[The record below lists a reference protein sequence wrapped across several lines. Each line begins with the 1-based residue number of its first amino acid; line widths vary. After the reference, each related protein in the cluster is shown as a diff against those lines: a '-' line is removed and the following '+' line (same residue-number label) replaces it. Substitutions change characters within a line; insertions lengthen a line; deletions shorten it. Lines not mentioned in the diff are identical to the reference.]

1 MNWNFLK
8 SKAFWGKQQMEENKM
23 LTKKTTFEDIKN
35 ALWAGANTF
44 RDNIDASNYK
54 DYVLSMLFVKY
65 LSDTFEESVENL
77 KKDYEG
83 IRLERQ
89 IANLPFVLKEE
100 YTFDYLLKNKY
111 AVDIGSKISEALT
124 GIESSNAI
132 LSGIFRGIDFNSENN
147 LGKKEQKNPLLR
159 TLLEDFA
166 DLDLRPSHIET
177 KDNEVPA
184 DVVGD
189 AYEYMI
195 GEFATMAGKKAGS
208 FFTPQ
213 QVSEIMAQIVSPQ
226 EKDRVY
232 DPTCGSGS
240 LLIRAAKKGGLDKV
254 SIYGQE
260 VNNSAISMARMN
272 MFIHDIKDAH
282 IAWGDTLA
290 NPQHLDSDGNLM
302 KFDCIVA
309 NMPFSKDKWAE
320 GFNPGGEVSVDE
332 DESNTKST
340 KKGKKKEFKM
350 EPSLD
355 RHHRFDLGI
364 PPASKG
370 DWAFLLHMI
379 ASMSGNGRVAAVAPH
394 GVLFRGASEGRI
406 RQAVIEKNLIDAV
419 IGLPENLFYGTSI
432 PACIVVFKK
441 GRTTTDVLFV
451 DASKDFKK
459 EKAKN
464 KLRDGSNGEP
474 NDIKKIVDTYKAF
487 VNGEETAEQEKYSHV
502 ATLSEIQENEYNLNI
517 PRYVDT
523 FEEEELI
530 DLESVNK
537 EIADIKTQIASLEK
551 EMEQYMK
558 ELGL

>member
-1 MNWNFLK
+1 MAN
-8 SKAFWGKQQMEENKM
+8 
-23 LTKKTTFEDIKN
+23 KKTTFDDIKN

-65 LSDTFEESVENL
+65 LSDTFEENVDKL

-89 IANLPFVLKEE
+89 IDNLPFVLKKEF
-100 YTFDYLLKNKY
+100 TFNYLLENKY
-111 AVDIGSKISEALT
+111 AVDIGTKISEALT
-124 GIESSNAI
+124 GIESSNSI
-132 LSGIFRGIDFNSENN
+132 LGGIFRGIDFNSENS

-159 TLLEDFA
+159 NLLDDFA
-166 DLDLRPSHIET
+166 DLDLRSSNIET
-177 KDNEVPA
+177 NENQVPA

-213 QVSEIMAQIVSPQ
+213 QVSEIMAQIVAPQ

-254 SIYGQE
+254 SMYGQE

-272 MFIHDIKDAH
+272 MFIHGIQDAH

-320 GFNPGGEVSVDE
+320 GFNPGGEVSTDDE
-332 DESNTKST
+332 AEPKKNA
-340 KKGKKKEFKM
+340 KGKKKEFKM
-350 EPSLD
+350 EPALD
-355 RHHRFDLGI
+355 RHHRFDVGV

-394 GVLFRGASEGRI
+394 GVIFRGAAEGRI

-441 GRTTTDVLFV
+441 GRKTTDVLFV
-451 DASKDFKK
+451 DASKEYTK
-459 EKAKN
+459 EKSKN
-464 KLRDGSNGEP
+464 KFLDG
-474 NDIKKIVDTYKAF
+474 DVKKIIDTYKLF
-487 VNGEETAEQEKYSHV
+487 VKGENAENEKFSHI
-502 ATLSEIQENEYNLNI
+502 AKLSEIEKNEYNLNI
-517 PRYVDT
+517 PRYIDT
-523 FEEEELI
+523 FEEEKII
-530 DLESVNK
+530 DIEAVNT
-537 EIADIKTQIASLEK
+537 EIADIKVRILEIEK
-551 EMEQYMK
+551 EMEKYLK

>member
-1 MNWNFLK
+1 
-8 SKAFWGKQQMEENKM
+8 METNEV
-23 LTKKTTFEDIKN
+23 LSKKTTFEDIKN

-100 YTFDYLLKNKY
+100 YTFGYLLKNKY

-159 TLLEDFA
+159 TLLDDFA

-213 QVSEIMAQIVSPQ
+213 QVSEVMAQIVNPQ

-320 GFNPGGEVSVDE
+320 GFNSGGEVSVDE
-332 DESNTKST
+332 EESNKST

-350 EPSLD
+350 ESSLD
-355 RHHRFDLGI
+355 RHHRFDLGV

-406 RQAVIEKNLIDAV
+406 RQSIIDKNLIDAV

-432 PACIVVFKK
+432 PACIVVFKR
-441 GRTTTDVLFV
+441 GRTTTDILFI

-487 VNGEETAEQEKYSHV
+487 VNGENAEQEKYSHV

-523 FEEEELI
+523 FEEEEII

-537 EIADIKTQIASLEK
+537 EIADIKIQIALLEK
-551 EMEQYMK
+551 EMEQCMK

>member
-1 MNWNFLK
+1 M
-8 SKAFWGKQQMEENKM
+8 AI
-23 LTKKTTFEDIKN
+23 KKTTFEVIKN

-65 LSDTFEESVENL
+65 LSDTFDESVENL

-100 YTFDYLLKNKY
+100 YTFNYLLKNKY

-159 TLLEDFA
+159 TLLDDFA

-213 QVSEIMAQIVSPQ
+213 QVSEVMAQIVAPQ

-302 KFDCIVA
+302 KFECIVA
-309 NMPFSKDKWAE
+309 NMPFSKGKWAE

-332 DESNTKST
+332 DETPVKAN

-355 RHHRFDLGI
+355 RFHRFDMGV

-379 ASMSGNGRVAAVAPH
+379 HSMSGNGRVAAVAPH

-406 RQAVIEKNLIDAV
+406 RQAVIEKNLIDAI

-432 PACIVVFKK
+432 PACIVVFKR
-441 GRTTTDVLFV
+441 GRTTTDVLFI
-451 DASKDFKK
+451 DASKEFKK

-464 KLRDGSNGEP
+464 KLRDGTNGEP
-474 NDIKKIVDTYKAF
+474 NDIKRIVDTYRAF
-487 VNGEETAEQEKYSHV
+487 VNGENAEQEKYSHV
-502 ATLSEIQENEYNLNI
+502 ASLSEIEENEYNLNI

-537 EIADIKTQIASLEK
+537 EIADIKGQIAALEK
-551 EMEQYMK
+551 EMEQCMK

>member
-1 MNWNFLK
+1 
-8 SKAFWGKQQMEENKM
+8 M
-23 LTKKTTFEDIKN
+23 LSKKTTFEDIKN

-100 YTFDYLLKNKY
+100 YTFGYLLKNKY

-159 TLLEDFA
+159 TLLDDFA

-213 QVSEIMAQIVSPQ
+213 QVSEVMAQIVNPQ

-332 DESNTKST
+332 EESNKST

-350 EPSLD
+350 ESSLD
-355 RHHRFDLGI
+355 RHHRFDLGV

-406 RQAVIEKNLIDAV
+406 RQSIIDKNLIDAV

-432 PACIVVFKK
+432 PACIVVFKR
-441 GRTTTDVLFV
+441 GRTTTDILFI

-474 NDIKKIVDTYKAF
+474 NDIKKIVDAYKAF
-487 VNGEETAEQEKYSHV
+487 VNGENAEQEKYSHV

-523 FEEEELI
+523 FEEEEII

-537 EIADIKTQIASLEK
+537 EIADIKIQIALLEK
-551 EMEQYMK
+551 EMEQCMK

>member
-1 MNWNFLK
+1 M
-8 SKAFWGKQQMEENKM
+8 AI
-23 LTKKTTFEDIKN
+23 KKTTFEDIKN

-65 LSDTFEESVENL
+65 LSDTFDESVENL
-77 KKDYEG
+77 KKEYEG

-100 YTFDYLLKNKY
+100 YTFNYLLKNKY

-159 TLLEDFA
+159 NLLDDFA

-213 QVSEIMAQIVSPQ
+213 QVSEVMAQIVAPQ

-290 NPQHLDSDGNLM
+290 NPQHLDGDGNLM
-302 KFDCIVA
+302 KFECIVA

-332 DESNTKST
+332 DETQSKTN

-355 RHHRFDLGI
+355 RFHRFDMGV

-379 ASMSGNGRVAAVAPH
+379 HSMSGNGRVAAVAPH
-394 GVLFRGASEGRI
+394 GVLFRGASEGKI

-432 PACIVVFKK
+432 PACIVVFKR

-451 DASKDFKK
+451 DASKGFKK

-464 KLRDGSNGEP
+464 KLRDGTNGEP

-487 VNGEETAEQEKYSHV
+487 TNGENAEQDKYSHV
-502 ATLSEIQENEYNLNI
+502 ASRSEIEENEYNLNI

-537 EIADIKTQIASLEK
+537 EIADIKGQIAALEK
-551 EMEQYMK
+551 EMEQCMK

>member
-1 MNWNFLK
+1 M
-8 SKAFWGKQQMEENKM
+8 AI
-23 LTKKTTFEDIKN
+23 KKTTFEDIKN

-65 LSDTFEESVENL
+65 LSDTFDESVENL

-100 YTFDYLLKNKY
+100 YTFNYLLKNKY

-159 TLLEDFA
+159 TLLDDFA

-213 QVSEIMAQIVSPQ
+213 QVSEVMAQIVAPQ

-302 KFDCIVA
+302 KFECIVA

-332 DESNTKST
+332 DETPAKAN

-355 RHHRFDLGI
+355 RFHRFDMGV

-379 ASMSGNGRVAAVAPH
+379 HSMSGNGRVAAVAPH

-406 RQAVIEKNLIDAV
+406 RQAVIEKNLIDAI

-432 PACIVVFKK
+432 PACIVVFKR
-441 GRTTTDVLFV
+441 GRTTTDVLFI
-451 DASKDFKK
+451 DASKEFKK

-464 KLRDGSNGEP
+464 KLRDGTNGEP
-474 NDIKKIVDTYKAF
+474 NDIKRIVDTYRAF
-487 VNGEETAEQEKYSHV
+487 VNGENAEQEKYSHV
-502 ATLSEIQENEYNLNI
+502 ASLSEIEENEYNLNI

-523 FEEEELI
+523 FEEEKLI

-537 EIADIKTQIASLEK
+537 EIADIKGQIAALEK
-551 EMEQYMK
+551 EMEQCMK

>member
-1 MNWNFLK
+1 M
-8 SKAFWGKQQMEENKM
+8 AI
-23 LTKKTTFEDIKN
+23 KKTTFEDIKN

-89 IANLPFVLKEE
+89 IANLPFVLKDE
-100 YTFDYLLKNKY
+100 YTFKYLLKNKY
-111 AVDIGSKISEALT
+111 AIDIGSKISEALT

-159 TLLEDFA
+159 NLLDDFA

-213 QVSEIMAQIVSPQ
+213 QVSEVMAQIVAPQ

-302 KFDCIVA
+302 KFECIVA

-332 DESNTKST
+332 DETPAKAN

-355 RHHRFDLGI
+355 RFHRFDMGV

-379 ASMSGNGRVAAVAPH
+379 HSMSGNGRVAAVAPH
-394 GVLFRGASEGRI
+394 GVLFRGASEGKI
-406 RQAVIEKNLIDAV
+406 RQALIEKNLIDAV

-432 PACIVVFKK
+432 PACIVVFKR
-441 GRTTTDVLFV
+441 GRTTTDVLFI
-451 DASKDFKK
+451 DASKGFKK
-459 EKAKN
+459 EKSKN
-464 KLRDGSNGEP
+464 KLRDGTNGEP
-474 NDIKKIVDTYKAF
+474 NDIKKIVDTYRAF
-487 VNGEETAEQEKYSHV
+487 VNGENAEQEKYSHV
-502 ATLSEIQENEYNLNI
+502 ASLSEIEENEYNLNI

-537 EIADIKTQIASLEK
+537 EIADIKGQIAALEK
-551 EMEQYMK
+551 EMEQCMK

>member
-1 MNWNFLK
+1 M
-8 SKAFWGKQQMEENKM
+8 AV
-23 LTKKTTFEDIKN
+23 KKTTFEDIKN

-65 LSDTFEESVENL
+65 LSDTFDESVENL

-100 YTFDYLLKNKY
+100 YTFNYLLKNKY

-159 TLLEDFA
+159 TLLDDFA

-213 QVSEIMAQIVSPQ
+213 QVSEVMAQIVAPQ

-302 KFDCIVA
+302 KFECIVA

-332 DESNTKST
+332 DETPVKAN

-355 RHHRFDLGI
+355 RFHRFDMGV

-379 ASMSGNGRVAAVAPH
+379 HSMSGNGRVAAVAPH

-406 RQAVIEKNLIDAV
+406 RQAVIEKNIIDAI

-432 PACIVVFKK
+432 PACIVVFKR
-441 GRTTTDVLFV
+441 GRTTTDVLFI
-451 DASKDFKK
+451 DASKEFKK

-464 KLRDGSNGEP
+464 KLRDGTNGEP
-474 NDIKKIVDTYKAF
+474 NDIKRIVDTYRAF
-487 VNGEETAEQEKYSHV
+487 VNGENAEQEKYSHV
-502 ATLSEIQENEYNLNI
+502 ASLSEIEENEYNLNI

-523 FEEEELI
+523 FEEEKLI

-537 EIADIKTQIASLEK
+537 EIADIKGQIAALEK
-551 EMEQYMK
+551 EMEQCMK

>member
-1 MNWNFLK
+1 M
-8 SKAFWGKQQMEENKM
+8 AI
-23 LTKKTTFEDIKN
+23 KKTTFEDIKN

-44 RDNIDASNYK
+44 RDNIAASNYK

-65 LSDTFEESVENL
+65 LSDTFDESVENL

-100 YTFDYLLKNKY
+100 YTFNYLLKNKY

-159 TLLEDFA
+159 TLLDDFA

-213 QVSEIMAQIVSPQ
+213 QVSEVMAQIVAPQ

-302 KFDCIVA
+302 KFECIVA

-332 DESNTKST
+332 DETPVKAN

-355 RHHRFDLGI
+355 RFHRFDMGV

-379 ASMSGNGRVAAVAPH
+379 HSMSGNGRVAAVAPH

-406 RQAVIEKNLIDAV
+406 RQAVIEKNLIDAI

-432 PACIVVFKK
+432 PACIVVFKR
-441 GRTTTDVLFV
+441 GRTTTDVLFI
-451 DASKDFKK
+451 DASKEFKK

-464 KLRDGSNGEP
+464 KLRDGTNGEP
-474 NDIKKIVDTYKAF
+474 NDIKRIVDTYRAF
-487 VNGEETAEQEKYSHV
+487 VNGENAEQEKYSHV
-502 ATLSEIQENEYNLNI
+502 ASLSEIEENEYNLNI

-537 EIADIKTQIASLEK
+537 EIADIKGQIAALEK
-551 EMEQYMK
+551 EMEQCMK

>member
-1 MNWNFLK
+1 M
-8 SKAFWGKQQMEENKM
+8 AI
-23 LTKKTTFEDIKN
+23 KKTTFEDIKN

-65 LSDTFEESVENL
+65 LSDTFDESVENL

-100 YTFDYLLKNKY
+100 YTFNYLLKNKY

-159 TLLEDFA
+159 TLLDDFA

-213 QVSEIMAQIVSPQ
+213 QVSEVMAQIVAPQ

-302 KFDCIVA
+302 KFECIVA

-332 DESNTKST
+332 DETPVKANT
-340 KKGKKKEFKM
+340 KGKKKEFKM

-355 RHHRFDLGI
+355 RFHRFDMGV

-379 ASMSGNGRVAAVAPH
+379 HSMSGNGRVAAVAPH

-406 RQAVIEKNLIDAV
+406 RQAVIEKNLIDAI

-432 PACIVVFKK
+432 PACIVVFKR
-441 GRTTTDVLFV
+441 GRTTTDVLFI
-451 DASKDFKK
+451 DASKEFKK

-464 KLRDGSNGEP
+464 KLRDGTNGEP
-474 NDIKKIVDTYKAF
+474 NDIKRIVDTYRAF
-487 VNGEETAEQEKYSHV
+487 VNGENAEQEKYSHV
-502 ATLSEIQENEYNLNI
+502 ASLSEIEENEYNLNI

-537 EIADIKTQIASLEK
+537 EIADIKGQIAALEK
-551 EMEQYMK
+551 EMEQCMK

>member
-1 MNWNFLK
+1 MAN
-8 SKAFWGKQQMEENKM
+8 
-23 LTKKTTFEDIKN
+23 KKTTFEDIKN

-65 LSDTFEESVENL
+65 LSDTFEESVDEL

-89 IANLPFVLKEE
+89 IDNLPFVLKKEF
-100 YTFDYLLKNKY
+100 TFKYLLENKY
-111 AVDIGSKISEALT
+111 AVDIGTKISEALT
-124 GIESSNAI
+124 GIESSNSI
-132 LSGIFRGIDFNSENN
+132 LGGIFRGIDFNSENN

-159 TLLEDFA
+159 NLLEDFA
-166 DLDLRPSHIET
+166 DLDLKPSNIET
-177 KDNEVPA
+177 NENQVPA

-213 QVSEIMAQIVSPQ
+213 QVSEIMAQIVAPQ

-254 SIYGQE
+254 SMYGQE

-272 MFIHDIKDAH
+272 MFIHGIQDAH

-332 DESNTKST
+332 DENEPK
-340 KKGKKKEFKM
+340 KNAKGKKKEFRM
-350 EPSLD
+350 EPALD
-355 RHHRFDLGI
+355 RHHRFDVGV

-394 GVLFRGASEGRI
+394 GVLFRGAAEGRI

-441 GRTTTDVLFV
+441 GRKTTDILFI
-451 DASKDFKK
+451 DASKEFTK

-464 KLRDGSNGEP
+464 KLLDS
-474 NDIKKIVDTYKAF
+474 DVKKIIDTYKSF
-487 VNGEETAEQEKYSHV
+487 VKGENAENEKFSHV
-502 ATLSEIQENEYNLNI
+502 AKLSEIEENEYNLNI

-523 FEEEELI
+523 FEEEEII
-530 DLESVNK
+530 DIEAVNT
-537 EIADIKTQIASLEK
+537 EIADIKVQIAEIEK
-551 EMEQYMK
+551 EMEKYLK

>member
-1 MNWNFLK
+1 M
-8 SKAFWGKQQMEENKM
+8 SI
-23 LTKKTTFEDIKN
+23 KKTTFEDIKN

-77 KKDYEG
+77 KKEYEG
-83 IRLERQ
+83 LRLERQ
-89 IANLPFVLKEE
+89 ISNLPFVLKEE
-100 YTFDYLLKNKY
+100 YTFNYLLKNKF

-132 LSGIFRGIDFNSENN
+132 LSGIFRGIDFNSEAN

-213 QVSEIMAQIVSPQ
+213 QVSEVMAQIVSPQ
-226 EKDRVY
+226 EKDRIY

-309 NMPFSKDKWAE
+309 NMPFSKNKWAE

-355 RHHRFDLGI
+355 RHHRFDLGV

-379 ASMSGNGRVAAVAPH
+379 ASMSGNGRIAAVAPH

-487 VNGEETAEQEKYSHV
+487 INGEETAEQEKYSHI
-502 ATLSEIQENEYNLNI
+502 ATLNEIQEDEYNLNI

-537 EIADIKTQIASLEK
+537 EIAEIKTQIASLEK
-551 EMEQYMK
+551 EMDQYMK

>member
-1 MNWNFLK
+1 M
-8 SKAFWGKQQMEENKM
+8 AI
-23 LTKKTTFEDIKN
+23 KKTTFEDIKN

-65 LSDTFEESVENL
+65 LSDTFDESVENL

-100 YTFDYLLKNKY
+100 YTFNYLLKNKY

-124 GIESSNAI
+124 GIESSNTI

-159 TLLEDFA
+159 TLLDDFA

-213 QVSEIMAQIVSPQ
+213 QVSEVMAQIVAPQ

-290 NPQHLDSDGNLM
+290 NPQHLDSDGNLI
-302 KFDCIVA
+302 KFECIVA

-332 DESNTKST
+332 DETPVKAN

-355 RHHRFDLGI
+355 RFHRFDMGV

-379 ASMSGNGRVAAVAPH
+379 HSMSGNGRVAAVAPH

-406 RQAVIEKNLIDAV
+406 RQAVIEKNLIDAI

-432 PACIVVFKK
+432 PACIVVFKR
-441 GRTTTDVLFV
+441 GRTTTDVLFI
-451 DASKDFKK
+451 DASKEFKK

-464 KLRDGSNGEP
+464 KLRDGTNGEP
-474 NDIKKIVDTYKAF
+474 NDIKRIVDTYRAF
-487 VNGEETAEQEKYSHV
+487 VNGENAEQEKYSHV
-502 ATLSEIQENEYNLNI
+502 ASLSEIEENEYNLNI

-537 EIADIKTQIASLEK
+537 EIADIKGQIAALEK
-551 EMEQYMK
+551 EMEQCMK

>member
-1 MNWNFLK
+1 M
-8 SKAFWGKQQMEENKM
+8 AI
-23 LTKKTTFEDIKN
+23 KKTTFEDIKN

-65 LSDTFEESVENL
+65 LSDTFDESVENL

-100 YTFDYLLKNKY
+100 YTFNYLLKNKY

-159 TLLEDFA
+159 TLLDDFA

-213 QVSEIMAQIVSPQ
+213 QVSEVMAQIVAPQ

-302 KFDCIVA
+302 KFECIVA

-332 DESNTKST
+332 DETPVKAN

-355 RHHRFDLGI
+355 RFHRFDMGV

-379 ASMSGNGRVAAVAPH
+379 HSMSGNGRVAAVAPH

-406 RQAVIEKNLIDAV
+406 RQAVIEKNLIDAI

-432 PACIVVFKK
+432 PACIVVFKR
-441 GRTTTDVLFV
+441 GRTTTDVLFI
-451 DASKDFKK
+451 DASKEFKK

-464 KLRDGSNGEP
+464 KLRDGTNGEP
-474 NDIKKIVDTYKAF
+474 NDIKRIVDTYRAF
-487 VNGEETAEQEKYSHV
+487 VNGENAEQEKYSHI
-502 ATLSEIQENEYNLNI
+502 ASLSEIEENEYNLNI

-523 FEEEELI
+523 FEEEKLI

-537 EIADIKTQIASLEK
+537 EIADIKGQIAALEK
-551 EMEQYMK
+551 EMEQCMK

>member
-1 MNWNFLK
+1 M
-8 SKAFWGKQQMEENKM
+8 S
-23 LTKKTTFEDIKN
+23 TKKTTFEDIKN

-77 KKDYEG
+77 KKEYEG
-83 IRLERQ
+83 LRLERQ
-89 IANLPFVLKEE
+89 ISNLPFVLKEE
-100 YTFDYLLKNKY
+100 YTFNYLLKNKFS
-111 AVDIGSKISEALT
+111 VDIGSKISEALT
-124 GIESSNAI
+124 GIESTNAI
-132 LSGIFRGIDFNSENN
+132 LSGIFRGIDLNSEAN

-213 QVSEIMAQIVSPQ
+213 QVSEVMAQIVSPE
-226 EKDRVY
+226 EKERIY
-232 DPTCGSGS
+232 EPTCGSGS
-240 LLIRAAKKGGLDKV
+240 LLIRAAKKGGLGKV

-309 NMPFSKDKWAE
+309 NMPFSKNKWAE
-320 GFNPGGEVSVDE
+320 GFNPGGEVSIDE

-355 RHHRFDLGI
+355 RHHRFDLGV

-379 ASMSGNGRVAAVAPH
+379 ASMSGNGRIAAVAPH

-441 GRTTTDVLFV
+441 GRTTTNVLFV

-487 VNGEETAEQEKYSHV
+487 INREETAEQEKYSHV
-502 ATLSEIQENEYNLNI
+502 ATLNEIQENEYNLNI

-537 EIADIKTQIASLEK
+537 EITDIKTQISSLEK
-551 EMEQYMK
+551 EMEQCMK

>member
-1 MNWNFLK
+1 M
-8 SKAFWGKQQMEENKM
+8 AI
-23 LTKKTTFEDIKN
+23 KKTTFEDIKN

-65 LSDTFEESVENL
+65 LSDTFDESVENL

-100 YTFDYLLKNKY
+100 YTFNYLLKNKY

-159 TLLEDFA
+159 TLLDDFA

-213 QVSEIMAQIVSPQ
+213 QVSEVMAQIVAPQ

-302 KFDCIVA
+302 KFECIVA

-332 DESNTKST
+332 DETPVKAN

-355 RHHRFDLGI
+355 RFHRFDMGV

-379 ASMSGNGRVAAVAPH
+379 HSMSGNGRVAAVAPH

-406 RQAVIEKNLIDAV
+406 RQAVIEKNLIDAI

-432 PACIVVFKK
+432 PACIVVFKR
-441 GRTTTDVLFV
+441 GRTTTDVLFI
-451 DASKDFKK
+451 DASKEFKK
-459 EKAKN
+459 EKSKN
-464 KLRDGSNGEP
+464 KLRDGTNGEP
-474 NDIKKIVDTYKAF
+474 NDIKKIVDTYRAF
-487 VNGEETAEQEKYSHV
+487 VNGENAEQEKYSHV
-502 ATLSEIQENEYNLNI
+502 ASLSEIEENEYNLNI

-537 EIADIKTQIASLEK
+537 EIADIKGQIAALEK
-551 EMEQYMK
+551 EMEQCMK

>member
-1 MNWNFLK
+1 M
-8 SKAFWGKQQMEENKM
+8 AI
-23 LTKKTTFEDIKN
+23 KKTTFEDIKN

-65 LSDTFEESVENL
+65 LSDTFDESVENL

-100 YTFDYLLKNKY
+100 YTFNYLLKNKY

-159 TLLEDFA
+159 TLLDDFA

-213 QVSEIMAQIVSPQ
+213 QVSEVMAQIVAPQ

-302 KFDCIVA
+302 KFECIVA

-332 DESNTKST
+332 DETPVKAK

-355 RHHRFDLGI
+355 RFHRFDMGV

-379 ASMSGNGRVAAVAPH
+379 HSMSGNGRVAAVAPH

-406 RQAVIEKNLIDAV
+406 RQAVIEKNLIDAI

-432 PACIVVFKK
+432 PACIVVFKR
-441 GRTTTDVLFV
+441 GRTTTDVLFI
-451 DASKDFKK
+451 DASKEFKK

-464 KLRDGSNGEP
+464 KLRDGTNGEP
-474 NDIKKIVDTYKAF
+474 NDIKRIVDTYRAF
-487 VNGEETAEQEKYSHV
+487 VNGENAEQEKYSHV
-502 ATLSEIQENEYNLNI
+502 ASLSEIEENEYNLNI

-537 EIADIKTQIASLEK
+537 EIADIKGQIAALEK
-551 EMEQYMK
+551 EMEQCMK

>member
-1 MNWNFLK
+1 MAN
-8 SKAFWGKQQMEENKM
+8 
-23 LTKKTTFEDIKN
+23 KKTTFDDIKN

-65 LSDTFEESVENL
+65 LSDTFAESVDNL

-111 AVDIGSKISEALT
+111 AVDIGTKISEALT
-124 GIESSNAI
+124 GIESSNSI
-132 LSGIFRGIDFNSENN
+132 LSGIFRGIDFNSESN

-159 TLLEDFA
+159 NLLDDFVG
-166 DLDLRPSHIET
+166 LDLRPSNIEV
-177 KDNEVPA
+177 KENEVPA
-184 DVVGD
+184 DVIGD

-213 QVSEIMAQIVSPQ
+213 QVSEIMAQIVCPVAD
-226 EKDRVY
+226 DRVY

-240 LLIRAAKKGGLDKV
+240 LLIRAARKGGFDKV
-254 SIYGQE
+254 QMYGQE
-260 VNNSAISMARMN
+260 KNNSAISMARMN
-272 MFIHDIKDAH
+272 MFIHGIEDANIK
-282 IAWGDTLA
+282 WGDTLA

-309 NMPFSKDKWAE
+309 NMPFSLDKWAS
-320 GFNPGGEVSVDE
+320 GFNPGGEVAVDDD
-332 DESNTKST
+332 DEETAKG

-350 EPSLD
+350 EAGLD
-355 RHHRFDLGI
+355 RWHRFDMGI

-394 GVLFRGASEGRI
+394 GVLFRGAAEGRI
-406 RQAVIEKNLIDAV
+406 RQSILEKNLIDAV
-419 IGLPENLFYGTSI
+419 IGLPENLFYGTTI
-432 PACIVVFKK
+432 PACIIVFRK
-441 GRTTTDVLFV
+441 GRTSSDILFV
-451 DASKDFKK
+451 DASKEFKK
-459 EKAKN
+459 DKAKN
-464 KLRDGSNGEP
+464 MLLQEHVDKIVATYKTYRNGE
-474 NDIKKIVDTYKAF
+474 N
-487 VNGEETAEQEKYSHV
+487 AEIEKYSHV
-502 ATLSEIQENEYNLNI
+502 ATFDEIKENEYNLNI

-523 FEEEELI
+523 FEEEEII
-530 DLESVNK
+530 DIDAVNT
-537 EIADIKTQIASLEK
+537 EIADLKVKIAEVEKQMAKYLE
-551 EMEQYMK
+551 
-558 ELGL
+558 ELGLN

>member
-1 MNWNFLK
+1 M
-8 SKAFWGKQQMEENKM
+8 AI
-23 LTKKTTFEDIKN
+23 KKTTFEDIKN

-65 LSDTFEESVENL
+65 LSDTFDESVENL

-100 YTFDYLLKNKY
+100 YTFNYLLKNKY

-159 TLLEDFA
+159 TLLDDFA

-213 QVSEIMAQIVSPQ
+213 QVSEVMAQIVAPQ

-302 KFDCIVA
+302 KFECIVA

-320 GFNPGGEVSVDE
+320 GFNPGGEVSVEE
-332 DESNTKST
+332 DETPVKAN

-355 RHHRFDLGI
+355 RFHRFDMGV

-379 ASMSGNGRVAAVAPH
+379 HSMSGNGRVAAVAPH

-406 RQAVIEKNLIDAV
+406 RQAVIEKNLIDAI

-432 PACIVVFKK
+432 PACIVVFKR
-441 GRTTTDVLFV
+441 GRTTTDVLFI
-451 DASKDFKK
+451 DASKEFKK

-464 KLRDGSNGEP
+464 KLRDGTNGEP
-474 NDIKKIVDTYKAF
+474 NDIKRIVDTYRAF
-487 VNGEETAEQEKYSHV
+487 VNGENAEQEKYSHV
-502 ATLSEIQENEYNLNI
+502 ASLSEIEENEYNLNI

-537 EIADIKTQIASLEK
+537 EIADIKGQIAALER
-551 EMEQYMK
+551 EMEQCMK

>member
-1 MNWNFLK
+1 
-8 SKAFWGKQQMEENKM
+8 M

-111 AVDIGSKISEALT
+111 AVDIGSKISEALI

-166 DLDLRPSHIET
+166 NLDLRPSHIET

-213 QVSEIMAQIVSPQ
+213 QVSEIMAQIVAPQ

-260 VNNSAISMARMN
+260 INNSAISMARMN

-282 IAWGDTLA
+282 IAWGDTLT

-332 DESNTKST
+332 DESDIKST
-340 KKGKKKEFKM
+340 RKGKKKKFKM

-355 RHHRFDLGI
+355 RHHRFDLGV

-474 NDIKKIVDTYKAF
+474 NDARKIVDTYKAF
-487 VNGEETAEQEKYSHV
+487 VNGEEIAEQEKYSHV

>member
-1 MNWNFLK
+1 M
-8 SKAFWGKQQMEENKM
+8 AI
-23 LTKKTTFEDIKN
+23 KKTTFEDIKN

-65 LSDTFEESVENL
+65 LSDTFDESVENL

-100 YTFDYLLKNKY
+100 YTFNYLLKNKY

-159 TLLEDFA
+159 TLLDDFA

-213 QVSEIMAQIVSPQ
+213 QVSEVMAQIVAPQ

-302 KFDCIVA
+302 KFECIVA

-332 DESNTKST
+332 DETPVKANKQ
-340 KKGKKKEFKM
+340 GKKKEFKM

-355 RHHRFDLGI
+355 RFHRFDMGV

-379 ASMSGNGRVAAVAPH
+379 HSMSGNGRVAAVAPH

-406 RQAVIEKNLIDAV
+406 RQAVIEKNLIDAI

-432 PACIVVFKK
+432 PACIVVFKR
-441 GRTTTDVLFV
+441 GRTTTDVLFI
-451 DASKDFKK
+451 DASKGFKK

-464 KLRDGSNGEP
+464 KLRDGTNGEP
-474 NDIKKIVDTYKAF
+474 NDIKKIVDTYRAF
-487 VNGEETAEQEKYSHV
+487 VNGENAEQEKYSHV
-502 ATLSEIQENEYNLNI
+502 ASLSEIEENEYNLNI

-537 EIADIKTQIASLEK
+537 EIADIKGQIAALEK
-551 EMEQYMK
+551 EMEQCMK

>member
-1 MNWNFLK
+1 MNN
-8 SKAFWGKQQMEENKM
+8 
-23 LTKKTTFEDIKN
+23 KKTTFDDIKS

-44 RDNIDASNYK
+44 RDTIDASNYK
-54 DYVLSMLFVKY
+54 DYVLAMLFVKY
-65 LSDTFEESVENL
+65 LSDTYRESVEKL
-77 KKDYEG
+77 EEEYSG

-89 IANLPFVLKEE
+89 IENLPFVLKEE
-100 YTFDYLLKNKY
+100 FTFDYLEKNKF
-111 AVDIGSKISEALT
+111 AVDIGTKISEALV
-124 GIESSNAI
+124 GIESSNSI
-132 LSGIFRGIDFNSENN
+132 LNGIFRGIDFNSESN

-159 TLLEDFA
+159 TLISDFA
-166 DLDLRPSHIET
+166 GLDLRPSYIET
-177 KDNEVPA
+177 NEGQVPS
-184 DVVGD
+184 DVIGD

-213 QVSEIMAQIVSPQ
+213 EVSEIMAQIVDPK
-226 EKDRVY
+226 EKERVY

-240 LLIRAAKKGGLDKV
+240 LLIRAAKRGGLDKV

-260 VNNSAISMARMN
+260 KNNSAISMARMN
-272 MFIHDIKDAH
+272 MFIHNISDAH
-282 IAWGDTLA
+282 IAWGDTLSS
-290 NPQHLDSDGNLM
+290 PQHLDGDGNLM

-309 NMPFSKDKWAE
+309 NMPFSLAKWAK
-320 GFNPGGEVSVDE
+320 GFNPGGEVSTDE
-332 DESNTKST
+332 DEADENVKSN
-340 KKGKKKEFKM
+340 GKKKEFKM
-350 EPSLD
+350 EPALD
-355 RHHRFDLGI
+355 RFHRFDLGV

-379 ASMSGNGRVAAVAPH
+379 HSMSSIGRVAAVAPH
-394 GVLFRGASEGRI
+394 GVLFRGAAEGRI
-406 RQAVIEKNLIDAV
+406 RQGVIDKNLIDAV

-441 GRTTTDVLFV
+441 GRKTSDVLFI
-451 DASKDFKK
+451 DASKEFKK

-487 VNGEETAEQEKYSHV
+487 VNGENAEIEKYSHV
-502 ATLSEIQENEYNLNI
+502 ATLDEIKENEYNLNI

-523 FEEEELI
+523 FEEEELV
-530 DLESVNK
+530 DLEAVNT
-537 EIADIKTQIASLEK
+537 EIADIKVQIAELEK
-551 EMEQYMK
+551 DMAECMK

>member
-1 MNWNFLK
+1 M
-8 SKAFWGKQQMEENKM
+8 AI
-23 LTKKTTFEDIKN
+23 KKTTFEDIKN

-65 LSDTFEESVENL
+65 LSDTFDESVENL

-100 YTFDYLLKNKY
+100 YTFNYLLKNKY

-124 GIESSNAI
+124 GIESSNTI

-159 TLLEDFA
+159 TLLDDFA

-213 QVSEIMAQIVSPQ
+213 QVSEVMAQIVAPQ

-302 KFDCIVA
+302 KFECIVA

-332 DESNTKST
+332 DETPVKAN

-355 RHHRFDLGI
+355 RFHRFDMGV

-379 ASMSGNGRVAAVAPH
+379 HSMSGNGRVAAVAPH

-406 RQAVIEKNLIDAV
+406 RRRFLIEKKNYIDAI

-432 PACIVVFKK
+432 PACIVVFKR
-441 GRTTTDVLFV
+441 GRTTTDVLFI
-451 DASKDFKK
+451 DASKEFKK

-464 KLRDGSNGEP
+464 KLRDGTNGEP
-474 NDIKKIVDTYKAF
+474 NDIKRIVDTYRAF
-487 VNGEETAEQEKYSHV
+487 VNGENAEQEKYSHV
-502 ATLSEIQENEYNLNI
+502 ASLSEIEENEYNLNI

-537 EIADIKTQIASLEK
+537 EIADIKGQIAALEK
-551 EMEQYMK
+551 EMEQCMK

>member
-1 MNWNFLK
+1 M
-8 SKAFWGKQQMEENKM
+8 AI
-23 LTKKTTFEDIKN
+23 KKTTFEDIKN

-65 LSDTFEESVENL
+65 LSDTFDESVENL

-100 YTFDYLLKNKY
+100 YTFNYLLKNKY

-159 TLLEDFA
+159 TLLDDFA

-213 QVSEIMAQIVSPQ
+213 QVSEVMAQIVAPQ

-302 KFDCIVA
+302 KFECIVA
-309 NMPFSKDKWAE
+309 NMPFSKGKWAE

-332 DESNTKST
+332 DETPVKAN

-355 RHHRFDLGI
+355 RFHRFDMGV

-379 ASMSGNGRVAAVAPH
+379 HSMSGNGRVAAVAPH

-406 RQAVIEKNLIDAV
+406 RQAVIEKNLIDAI

-432 PACIVVFKK
+432 PACIVVFKR
-441 GRTTTDVLFV
+441 GRTTTDVLFI
-451 DASKDFKK
+451 DASKEFKK

-464 KLRDGSNGEP
+464 KLRDGTNGEP
-474 NDIKKIVDTYKAF
+474 NDIKRIVDTYRAF
-487 VNGEETAEQEKYSHV
+487 VNGENAEQEKYSHV
-502 ATLSEIQENEYNLNI
+502 ASLSEIEENEYNLNI

-537 EIADIKTQIASLEK
+537 EIADIKGQIAALER
-551 EMEQYMK
+551 EMEQCMK